1 MSARAQP
8 PTSVLI
14 QDAILFLRWDAGP
27 ARGPARDRRSGAD
40 RSGAD
45 QGFIDDSLA
54 GDGVLA
60 PERLPKPVVAVELGG
75 DGEQALDGRDVR
87 FALGHRIEAAGIG
100 EGVEIEG
107 AVVAVA
113 PDLAEQLERSTHM
126 HRSHHEPVITLGVTV
141 VQVHAE
147 KPAAAMDEV
156 GRKGWL
162 LARVKSVG
170 EVYRHAEVRRAGLR
184 YGEKRRCSITKQAVG
199 TRLIRLV
206 LDADPAVR
214 IMFGDGPDPGNF
226 PVPDLLVVQLEA
238 VIKAVLAE
246 PDRHEVGAHGT
257 RRVDAALGQVDGL
270 FPHGFVWICE
280 GAKLEGRIGIVT
292 HGKAVDRQAEIADA
306 A

>member
-113 PDLAEQLERSTHM
+113 PDLAEQLKRSAHM
-126 HRSHHEPVITLGVTV
+126 DRSHHEPIVPLGVTV
-141 VQVHAE
+141 VQVQAE
-147 KPAAAMDEV
+147 KPAAAMDEMSSQ
-156 GRKGWL
+156 GRL
-162 LARVKSVG
+162 LAGVASASGSPATWSGKFRSRSINPSTVAARSTICIIVG
-170 EVYRHAEVRRAGLR
+170 FPARLGQN
-184 YGEKRRCSITKQAVG
+184 RCG
-199 TRLIRLV
+199 
-206 LDADPAVR
+206 
-214 IMFGDGPDPGNF
+214 
-226 PVPDLLVVQLEA
+226 
-238 VIKAVLAE
+238 AE
-246 PDRHEVGAHGT
+246 PKELS
-257 RRVDAALGQVDGL
+257 RV
-270 FPHGFVWICE
+270 
-280 GAKLEGRIGIVT
+280 AKRERVMVSSG
-292 HGKAVDRQAEIADA
+292 
-306 A
+306 